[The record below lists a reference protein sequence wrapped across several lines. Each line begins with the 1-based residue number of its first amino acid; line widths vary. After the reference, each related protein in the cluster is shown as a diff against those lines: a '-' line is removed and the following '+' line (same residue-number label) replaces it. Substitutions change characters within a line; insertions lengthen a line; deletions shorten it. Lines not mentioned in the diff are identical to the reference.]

1 MSGTV
6 VHLPVPP
13 ALRAATPARVE
24 LGRAGGAQPTAA
36 RLELAAAHALARDA
50 VHAESPRSLEG
61 LDDAPIVRSRAADR
75 REYLTRPYLG
85 RLPDP
90 GDLAALGRDP
100 ADVGVVVADGLSPA
114 ALAEHGP
121 GLWRAL
127 SRALAEAGDGS
138 WSVGAPVL
146 AQQARVA
153 LADHVAEARGW
164 ETVIM
169 VIGERPGLSV
179 PHSLGLYITHRP
191 HPGIGDGMRN
201 CISNVHPP
209 DGLGYRRAADIAV
222 GLITEM
228 RRLGMS
234 GTAVKDMI
242 GGADEAP
249 MLEGTE

>member
-1 MSGTV
+1 MSGSIV
-6 VHLPVPP
+6 RLPVPP
-13 ALRAATPARVE
+13 ALRAASPARVG
-24 LGRAGGAQPTAA
+24 LGRAGGAQPTTA

-50 VHAESPRSLEG
+50 VHSPSPSSLPG
-61 LDDAPIVRSRAADR
+61 LGGAPVVRSRAADR
-75 REYLTRPYLG
+75 QEYLTRPDLG

-90 GDLAALGRDP
+90 GDLAALERDD
-100 ADVGVVVADGLSPA
+100 ADVGVVFADGLSPA

-121 GLWRAL
+121 GLWDAL
-127 SRALAEAGDGS
+127 SAALAEADGGS
-138 WSVGAPVL
+138 WSVGRPVV
-146 AQQARVA
+146 AQQFRVA
-153 LADHVAEARGW
+153 LADHIAEARGW

-191 HPGIGDGMRN
+191 HAGIGDGMRN

-234 GTAVKDMI
+234 GTAVKDMV
-242 GGADEAP
+242 GRGVGPAEVEEAI
-249 MLEGTE
+249 